1 MGLPELKHKIQL
13 QLEQADE
20 RLLRIV
26 SSVFDSYLNDD
37 VAYDAQG
44 NPLSLDVYNQR
55 IEQGIEDI
63 KQNRIISQD
72 DLAIKMKNQLT

>member
-1 MGLPELKHKIQL
+1 M
-13 QLEQADE
+13 D
-20 RLLRIV
+20 V
-26 SSVFDSYLNDD
+26 

-44 NPLSLDVYNQR
+44 YQLSLDAYTQR
-55 IEQGIEDI
+55 IEQVIEDV